1 MKENLKKQI
10 ILTTFPQLNQAYH
23 RSQYNKY
30 LFSAFGNQFNS
41 AKSGQGH
48 WLFQLNQ
55 LKAKVN
61 FI

>member
-10 ILTTFPQLNQAYH
+10 ILTTFPQLNHAYH
-23 RSQYNKY
+23 RSQYNNY

-55 LKAKVN
+55 
-61 FI
+61 